1 MTDQSAL
8 AESLQYLDDVDAL
21 KSTPAQSHRLGS
33 LTLESHAD
41 QRWHS
46 ALTALVLG
54 PRLADKATVDGAI
67 LFILLG
73 LGYDGLWQSKLRA
86 RCRAR
91 LDPVLTPQS
100 ISLGSTLLSVYLDRH
115 GAKRDHA
122 DYGLAS
128 IEQSD
133 FLAECDKLK
142 DVFRATR
149 LHDDSR
155 HENTAEHSFHVAL
168 HALLLEDFAK
178 EPVDVFHVVRMLL
191 VHDIVE
197 IDAGDTPI
205 HGAGD
210 PREQAE
216 KEQVAADRIF
226 GLLPSA
232 QRAELRAL
240 WTEFEANTTPEAQ
253 FAKSLDRVP
262 PICANLANGGG
273 TWVDYNVTYDQ
284 LVARVGQKMA
294 NGAPSIWRHLDA
306 RIRIFP
312 WFAAQL

>member
-73 LGYDGLWQSKLRA
+73 LGYDGLWQSKLPA

-210 PREQAE
+210 PQAQAE
-216 KEQVAADRIF
+216 KEQAAADRIF
-226 GLLPSA
+226 GLCPPRRAQNSGRFGPNSKPIPRPKPNSPSLLIGCHRFA
-232 QRAELRAL
+232 PILRTGAAL
-240 WTEFEANTTPEAQ
+240 GSITMLHTTNSSPASGKKWRTERP
-253 FAKSLDRVP
+253 
-262 PICANLANGGG
+262 
-273 TWVDYNVTYDQ
+273 
-284 LVARVGQKMA
+284 
-294 NGAPSIWRHLDA
+294 
-306 RIRIFP
+306 
-312 WFAAQL
+312 